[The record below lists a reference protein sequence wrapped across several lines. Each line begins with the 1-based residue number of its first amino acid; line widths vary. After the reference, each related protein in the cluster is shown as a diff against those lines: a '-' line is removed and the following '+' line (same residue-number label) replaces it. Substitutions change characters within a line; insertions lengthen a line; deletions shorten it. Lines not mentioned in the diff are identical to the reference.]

1 MKKLLSLIL
10 ALCLLSTAACFAE
23 GSIGT
28 LYDAAKALAFDT
40 HNVTLSAEAEFL
52 LDGELFKTM
61 HASYKQDGYRSY
73 LSYMLDTPKLDG
85 SVYTGGYT
93 VYGNANT
100 AYANDTYFGN
110 YYRQTYII
118 PTDTVL
124 RMNPRTQMLLSLGR
138 EMALMAQSLVK
149 ESAGEGETRFEVGD
163 LSPVLDAG
171 IYYLLADY
179 IQDNYYRDMFGLYD
193 SGSYGTMVYY
203 EDFDA
208 LAGSRYQALYGTALP
223 EGEMD
228 AVTSARYQLV
238 LNALE
243 QLEQE
248 LQTQYTD
255 GCVYVTKDGTAQHY
269 DSFDELMR
277 ANNDVYTTYW
287 NDTEALKDYYAK
299 FYGEEL
305 TDEFFNILIYSP
317 NPELWGAYV
326 DLINEMDEYY
336 ADLARQQ
343 DPECL
348 SVLVRKDGSISTY
361 DYRVDDYH
369 TTTQQILSGLSFAE
383 LKSLNASVKTDDEGR
398 LTGFAGKAEI
408 ELTNRNTKRLQT
420 LTISFDCKAQHY
432 GTTSV
437 PESFVPEQYGL
448 VSYEEFI
455 NAETTEEYDYEAE
468 MAEWNKLVN
477 DAPETISFMGKTYE
491 TMMDT
496 YKQELEEDEAKG

>member
-1 MKKLLSLIL
+1 MKKILSLIL
-10 ALCLLSTAACFAE
+10 AVCLLSTAACLAQS
-23 GSIGT
+23 SIGS

-52 LDGELFKTM
+52 LDGEAFKTM

-100 AYANDTYFGN
+100 AYANDTYYGN

-124 RMNPRTQMLLSLGR
+124 RMNPRTQVLLTLGR
-138 EMALMAQSLVK
+138 ELALLAEGLVK
-149 ESAGEGETRFEVGD
+149 ESAAEGETRFEVGD
-163 LSPVLDAG
+163 LSSVLDAG

-193 SGSYGTMVYY
+193 NSSYGTAVYY

-208 LAGSRYQALYGTALP
+208 LAESRYQALYGSPLP

-228 AVTSARYQLV
+228 NITSARYRLV

-248 LQTQYTD
+248 LQAQYTD
-255 GCVYVTKDGTAQHY
+255 GCVYIKKDGTAQHY
-269 DSFDELMR
+269 ASYDDLMR
-277 ANNDVYTTYW
+277 ANDDIYTTYW
-287 NDTEALKDYYAK
+287 NDTEALKAYYAK
-299 FYGEEL
+299 VYGEEL
-305 TDEFFNILIYSP
+305 TDDFFTILIYSP

-326 DLINEMDEYY
+326 NLRYEMDEYY
-336 ADLARQQ
+336 TELARQQ
-343 DPECL
+343 DPQCL
-348 SVLVRKDGSISTY
+348 SALIRKDGSISTY
-361 DYRVDDYH
+361 DYRVDEYH
-369 TTTQQILSGLSFAE
+369 TATQQILSGLSFAE
-383 LKSLNASVKTDDEGR
+383 LKQLDATVKTDEQGR
-398 LTGFAGKAEI
+398 LTGFAGQAQI
-408 ELTNRNTKRLQT
+408 ELTNRNTQKPQL
-420 LTISFDCKAQHY
+420 LTVSFDCKAQDY

-437 PESFVPEQYGL
+437 PESFVPADYGL

-455 NAETTEEYDYEAE
+455 EAETGEEYDYEADME
-468 MAEWNKLVN
+468 EWNRIINESPK
-477 DAPETISFMGKTYE
+477 TIEFMGKTYE
-491 TMMDT
+491 TMMDI
-496 YKQELEEDEAKG
+496 YLQDLEAQG